1 MIGVRAAGQV
11 AVTGA
16 VARAM
21 AHVMRSEANAVM
33 IGSGTAVSDD
43 PELTCRLPGLEGR
56 SPIRIVVDSGASLPL
71 EGKLAQSARQVP
83 VWVAALANAAPGRTS
98 SLAAAGCRLLA
109 CEDDNG
115 RVALPE
121 LLEDLAAQGISSV
134 LVEGGAELARSL
146 IEQALVDRLALFTAQ
161 IELSAGGVAS
171 PVTER
176 SIPQGFARR
185 RAALYG
191 GDRFAE
197 YVRV

>member
-1 MIGVRAAGQV
+1 VSSAIAHIMRAETDV
-11 AVTGA
+11 I
-16 VARAM
+16 
-21 AHVMRSEANAVM
+21 M

-56 SPIRIVVDSGASLPL
+56 SPIRIVLDSSAKLPL
-71 EGKLAQSARQVP
+71 VSKLVQTARQVP
-83 VWVAALANAAPGRTS
+83 VWVAALAGASQEQTS
-98 SLAAAGCRLLA
+98 TLTAAGCRLLA

-134 LVEGGAELARSL
+134 LAEGGAELARSL
-146 IEQALVDRLALFTAQ
+146 IEQGLVDRLALFTSD
-161 IELSAGGVAS
+161 IELGAGGIAS

-176 SIPQGFARR
+176 SIPQGFAQGRT
-185 RAALYG
+185 ALYG
-191 GDRFAE
+191 SDRFAE